1 MKTLRPLV
9 IAVMLCTLLSSTYA
23 QNLVQNGKFN
33 QGVNSWEV
41 LLTEKSSPIKAQVIE
56 HSQDYDTYGL
66 ADSYINTSFVE
77 LDATSAIQ
85 QKIKTNNS
93 ENYTLIFA
101 YAHRPNAGDKQ
112 FVVTANGEVIYT
124 ETIKNT
130 ADIGTFKYIHL
141 YFNATTTTTKLSF
154 YAVPLSGPEDQ
165 GILLTDV
172 SCEKTAEINL
182 DHSRHTRKT
191 H

>member
-1 MKTLRPLV
+1 MKTLCPLV
-9 IAVMLCTLLSSTYA
+9 IVAILCALSSSIQA
-23 QNLVQNGKFN
+23 QDLIQNGKFN
-33 QGVNSWEV
+33 QGVTGWEV
-41 LLTEKSSPIKAQVIE
+41 LLAEKSLPIKAQVIE
-56 HSQDYDTYGL
+56 HSKDYGTYGL
-66 ADSYINTSFVE
+66 ADNYVNTSFVE

-85 QKIKTNNS
+85 QKIKTS
-93 ENYTLIFA
+93 TEENYTLIFA

-112 FVVTANGEVIYT
+112 LVVTANGEVIHT

-130 ADIGTFKYIHL
+130 PEVGTFKYINL
-141 YFNATTTTTKLSF
+141 YFNASSSTTRLSF

-182 DHSRHTRKT
+182 KNSRYTRKT